1 MPKQDFETYLPPLEK
16 GTKLKNGQYEI
27 ISDTVNAG
35 GFGRIYRAYGSRKE
49 KNGDRHIVAIKEF
62 CVNELQDLLNRSA
75 SLGTYSM
82 AEVKDHV
89 KLLREKFY
97 EEADLLAKLNNQR
110 DRHVPRVHGKVFQ
123 DGRRLFYAMTFI
135 DGPTLTQVVKGKG
148 VLSEEIAV
156 DIIVQIGKV
165 LYKAHNWGV
174 MHCDVSPNNI
184 MLQDGFAILV
194 DFGNAKSNPSLIH
207 KIERPSIDLCCDFKS
222 YADLQIGTP
231 GFSPLPKLIGT
242 PQGDVYSLASTLF
255 FLLTGKKCAALVSK
269 RSLDNSIK
277 LLEGFNVSKE
287 TVTAIM
293 NALNVMSAN
302 CTTDMKKF
310 LSELPSKIVFNSLLN
325 YNDYDYDKR

>member
-1 MPKQDFETYLPPLEK
+1 MEK
-16 GTKLKNGQYEI
+16 GTTLKNGQYEI

-35 GFGRIYRAYGSRKE
+35 GFGRIYRAYGSRRE

-62 CVNELQDLLNRSA
+62 CVNELQDLLNRSV

-89 KLLREKFY
+89 KLLRDKFY
-97 EEADLLAKLNNQR
+97 EEADLLAKLNDQR
-110 DRHVPRVHGKVFQ
+110 DRHVPRVHGKVFK
-123 DGRRLFYAMTFI
+123 DGGRLFYAMTFI
-135 DGPTLTQVVKGKG
+135 DGPTLTQVVKDRGA
-148 VLSEEIAV
+148 LSEEIAV
-156 DIIVQIGKV
+156 DLIVQIGKV

-184 MLQDGFAILV
+184 MLENGFAILV

-207 KIERPSIDLCCDFKS
+207 NIERPSDILYCLDLHSLNIPDF
-222 YADLQIGTP
+222 DLLIGTP
-231 GFSPLPKLIGT
+231 GFSPASTLIGT
-242 PQGDVYSLASTLF
+242 PQGDVYSLAATLF
-255 FLLTGKKCAALVSK
+255 FLLTGKKCATLVSQQ
-269 RSLDNSIK
+269 SLNNSIE
-277 LLEGFNVSKE
+277 LLEGNNVSKK

-293 NALNVMSAN
+293 NVLNVMSDN

-310 LSELPSKIVFNSLLN
+310 LSELPYKIVFNSLLN